1 MGLFDKTDQQD
12 KDTET
17 QERFKEL
24 ISDKRF
30 MELAHLL
37 AHTKL
42 RPPEYVVRMGFRM
55 YMDKKRS
62 YRVKLFFV
70 MKLKEI
76 TGIGPEDDILEEII
90 NTSFELNS
98 PHILDSLC
106 RRLEIDKAIFKN
118 MNEQLQEAY
127 LSHVKNGIFANVEKL
142 MEVTEIEPSEEI
154 IQKAYKFYL
163 TEGKLISFTGLK
175 NRTGIKPD
183 RKMVL
188 EIFKLYQEKANLY
201 ELENKGK
208 KKSNI
213 WKKRIERLRKA
224 MGSKTKAEKEA
235 EDEG

>member
-1 MGLFDKTDQQD
+1 MGIFDKNDPKEKEHD
-12 KDTET
+12 I
-17 QERFKEL
+17 QEQFKVL
-24 ISDKRF
+24 ISENRF
-30 MELAHLL
+30 TELAHLL
-37 AHTKL
+37 AHTKQ

-55 YMDKKRS
+55 YMEKKRS

-76 TGIGPEDDILEEII
+76 TEIGPESDVLEEII
-90 NTSFELNS
+90 KTTFEMNS
-98 PHILDSLC
+98 PHILDSMC
-106 RRLEIDKAIFKN
+106 KRLEIDKSIFKA
-118 MNEQLQEAY
+118 MEDELQESY
-127 LSHVKNGIFANVEKL
+127 LDHVKNGVFANVEKL

-188 EIFKLYQEKANLY
+188 EIFKLYQEKANQW

-208 KKSNI
+208 KKKNT

-235 EDEG
+235 ESEE